1 MKTSIATLFLG
12 LFAITNSAVAGGEGW
27 YDDFDEAAA
36 AAKEQNKDLF
46 VDFTG
51 SDWCGW
57 CIKLDKEVFA
67 HDEFLVPAKENYILV
82 ALDFPSGEE
91 AKAKVPNPRRNEELQ
106 AKYDVGGFPTILM
119 MTADGEVFAQT
130 GYQKGGPEKYIEHM
144 TEIATSGK
152 KAMVEVKVVL
162 DAFKAA
168 EGDAKVAAWEKVAA
182 SLAALDQG
190 SPFAGML
197 AEAVRWAIT
206 YDTDNS
212 KGLKLRAVTALLD
225 RGLFDD
231 DLFAAGIELDP
242 KNESGLYEKV
252 VEGRFNNVQDDST
265 ARAAI
270 KALEGLAAVG
280 FKDKE
285 TGLMMTFN
293 AARWCDGPLEDAEM
307 AKKLATAALALEPDD
322 EDMIEAL
329 EEIIAG

>member
-1 MKTSIATLFLG
+1 MKTSIAAILLG
-12 LFAITNSAVAGGEGW
+12 LLATTNTATAGGEGW
-27 YDDFDEAAA
+27 YDDFDEAVA
-36 AAKEQNKDLF
+36 AAKEQKKDLL

-91 AKAKVPNPRRNEELQ
+91 AKAKVPNPERNEELQ

-130 GYQKGGPEKYIEHM
+130 GYQAGGPEKYIEHM
-144 TEIATSGK
+144 ATIATNGK
-152 KAMVEVKVVL
+152 KAMTEVKVVL

-168 EGDAKVAAWEKVAA
+168 EGEAKVAAWEKVAA
-182 SLAALDQG
+182 TLAGLDQG
-190 SPFAGML
+190 SPFAGTL

-206 YDTDNS
+206 FDADNS
-212 KGLKLRAVTALLD
+212 KGLKLRAVEALLD
-225 RGLFDD
+225 GGVFDD
-231 DLFAAGIELDP
+231 DLYKAGLELDP

-252 VEGRFNNVQDDST
+252 VEGRFNSVRDDDT

-270 KALEGLAAVG
+270 QALEGLIAIG

-293 AARWCDGPLEDAEM
+293 AARWCAGPLEDAEK
-307 AKKLATAALALEPDD
+307 AKVFAKAALALEPD
-322 EDMIEAL
+322 EDMTEAL